1 MTVLRKRKISPA
13 NFLIVFAAASF
24 VVHIWLFYIIL
35 NQLPSWILRMSA
47 FDVAGMISYSLAF
60 ALFESLLIAGGLALL
75 ALFLPRGM
83 ISDRFA
89 SWGSALVLVGSI
101 WTAVAQNKYEF
112 IYTWGFRHL
121 LPWLALCALSIVLV
135 WLLLLRFPR
144 LEKLFLGLM
153 ERIQVLVA
161 IYFAF
166 DLIGIIIVLVRNIAG

>member
-83 ISDRFA
+83 ILHLMSFPLPKNRKRRFM
-89 SWGSALVLVGSI
+89 SF
-101 WTAVAQNKYEF
+101 Y
-112 IYTWGFRHL
+112 
-121 LPWLALCALSIVLV
+121 LP
-135 WLLLLRFPR
+135 
-144 LEKLFLGLM
+144 LGLHRM
-153 ERIQVLVA
+153 NYRLKAMKVKKFPVICRQHC
-161 IYFAF
+161 YNPHQK
-166 DLIGIIIVLVRNIAG
+166 R